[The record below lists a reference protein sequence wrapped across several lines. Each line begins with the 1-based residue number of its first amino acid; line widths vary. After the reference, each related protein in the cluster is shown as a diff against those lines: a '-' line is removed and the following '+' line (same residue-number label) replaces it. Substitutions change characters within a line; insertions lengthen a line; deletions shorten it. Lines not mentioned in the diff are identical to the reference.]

1 MKKIVVATTNNNK
14 VNRLKKLLEGLD
26 YELVSLK
33 EVTDK
38 ELPEPEEKA
47 STPVEIAIEKAI
59 HYSKFMPEGTVIL
72 TQDNTIQSEG
82 IDENDNPRLH
92 IKAPVKEKYGKFTD
106 ELAAQYYK
114 ALAEKYGG
122 TIPMKFVYGHA
133 VAIKVNDNGRYLTKV
148 IGAESKLEVRLVNR
162 INKLEKSTGYFLA
175 ALMEANVDGKWIPY
189 NDLDEESLVKLDID
203 LYNSITALLRNI

>member
-59 HYSKFMPEGTVIL
+59 HWNIWLRVEEFL
-72 TQDNTIQSEG
+72 RQQQ
-82 IDENDNPRLH
+82 LL
-92 IKAPVKEKYGKFTD
+92 
-106 ELAAQYYK
+106 EL
-114 ALAEKYGG
+114 
-122 TIPMKFVYGHA
+122 
-133 VAIKVNDNGRYLTKV
+133 
-148 IGAESKLEVRLVNR
+148 
-162 INKLEKSTGYFLA
+162 
-175 ALMEANVDGKWIPY
+175 
-189 NDLDEESLVKLDID
+189 
-203 LYNSITALLRNI
+203 

>member
-72 TQDNTIQSEG
+72 TQDDTIQFEG

-92 IKAPVKEKYGKFTD
+92 IKAPVKEKYGKFTATHENTD
-106 ELAAQYYK
+106 IFIYPGFEFK
-114 ALAEKYGG
+114 AVNALITNFHLPKSTLIMLVSALSSKEIILNAYNEAVKDKYRFFSFGDAMFI
-122 TIPMKFVYGHA
+122 T
-133 VAIKVNDNGRYLTKV
+133 DD
-148 IGAESKLEVRLVNR
+148 
-162 INKLEKSTGYFLA
+162 INKDNK
-175 ALMEANVDGKWIPY
+175 
-189 NDLDEESLVKLDID
+189 
-203 LYNSITALLRNI
+203 